1 MGRTDVLGQ
10 VVSIPFSAVST
21 PRRIRLG
28 DPNFQ
33 LPQQFEYLGVSYRG
47 DSKVFV
53 GINGQTAASTLST
66 TASLSG
72 AALGNKQVFAVLSQA
87 APLSI
92 WTKATS
98 LSIQATGATAVA
110 VSIVLGRV

>member
-10 VVSIPFSAVST
+10 VVSIPFSAIST
-21 PRRIRLG
+21 PRRIRLV

-33 LPQQFEYLGVSYRG
+33 QFQQFEYLGVSYRG
-47 DSKVFV
+47 DSKIYI

-72 AALGNKQVFAVLSQA
+72 TALGNKQIFAIVSQS
-87 APLSI
+87 APLAI

-98 LSIQATGATAVA
+98 LSNQATGATAVA